1 MSVSVLLFT
10 SKTLKN
16 GEHPIMLRV
25 TKNRKSKYLSLGQSC
40 HANLWNVDK
49 QKPLRKH
56 PNFKALE
63 SLVIEK
69 VKQARDLEMV
79 LETEKDNFTLEE
91 FEIKFRNKTKEMT
104 VFNFF
109 DEIIDNMVKAGRIGN
124 SKAYK
129 DAKNSFSNFRN
140 GKDFA
145 FADMDTAMLTR
156 YEQYMRER
164 KVVGNTIGVYCR
176 TIRAVYNKAI
186 MEGYALKSNYPFTDF
201 KVSKLKSDVSKR
213 AITYDSIQKIVKLD
227 ISKHAHLENS
237 YNYFLFSFYCMGIN
251 FNDIA
256 KLRWA
261 DVEAG
266 RIQYTRSKT
275 GKKFNFKII
284 KPAMDI
290 LAYYRE
296 GTVDDYVFPILNTKQ
311 HTNLVA
317 INNRIK
323 KKLQHT
329 NKDLKEI
336 AELANIKTKLTT
348 YVARHSA
355 ATVLKK
361 QGLSTSI
368 IKELMGHET
377 EAMTQN
383 YLDSFEN
390 DTLDS
395 ALEGLV

>member
-1 MSVSVLLFT
+1 MSVSILLFT

-25 TKNRKSKYLSLGQSC
+25 TKNRKTKYLSLGQSS
-40 HANLWNVDK
+40 HIDLWNMDK
-49 QKPLRKH
+49 QKPMRKH
-56 PNFKALE
+56 PNFRKLE
-63 SLVIEK
+63 SLIIEK
-69 VKQARDLEMV
+69 EKQARDLEMA
-79 LETEKDNFTLEE
+79 LETQKNNFSLEE

-104 VFNFF
+104 VFKFF
-109 DEIIDNMVKAGRIGN
+109 DEVIENMVKAGRIGN

-129 DAKNSFSNFRN
+129 DTKNSFYNFRN
-140 GKDFA
+140 GKDFT

-164 KVVGNTIGVYCR
+164 KVVGNTISVYCR

-186 MEGYALKSNYPFTDF
+186 MESYALKSNYPFTDF
-201 KVSKLKSDVSKR
+201 KVSRLKSDVSKR
-213 AITYDSIQKIVKLD
+213 AITYDNIQKIVTLD
-227 ISKHAHLENS
+227 LSKHTHLENS
-237 YNYFLFSFYCMGIN
+237 RNYFLFSFYCMGIN
-251 FNDIA
+251 FNDMA
-256 KLRWA
+256 KLRWS
-261 DVEAG
+261 DVEDG

-275 GKKFNFKII
+275 GKKFNFKML
-284 KPAMDI
+284 KPAIEI
-290 LAYYRE
+290 LDYYRK
-296 GTVDDYVFPILNTKQ
+296 GTVDDYVFPILNTTQ
-311 HTNLVA
+311 HLDLVS

-323 KKLQHT
+323 KKLKHT
-329 NKDLKEI
+329 NQDLKEI
-336 AELANIKTKLTT
+336 AQLTNIKTKLTT

-383 YLDSFEN
+383 YLDSFDN
-390 DTLDS
+390 ATLDL
-395 ALEGLV
+395 ALEGLI

>member
-1 MSVSVLLFT
+1 
-10 SKTLKN
+10 
-16 GEHPIMLRV
+16 
-25 TKNRKSKYLSLGQSC
+25 
-40 HANLWNVDK
+40 
-49 QKPLRKH
+49 
-56 PNFKALE
+56 
-63 SLVIEK
+63 
-69 VKQARDLEMV
+69 
-79 LETEKDNFTLEE
+79 
-91 FEIKFRNKTKEMT
+91 
-104 VFNFF
+104 
-109 DEIIDNMVKAGRIGN
+109 
-124 SKAYK
+124 
-129 DAKNSFSNFRN
+129 
-140 GKDFA
+140 
-145 FADMDTAMLTR
+145 
-156 YEQYMRER
+156 
-164 KVVGNTIGVYCR
+164 
-176 TIRAVYNKAI
+176 
-186 MEGYALKSNYPFTDF
+186 
-201 KVSKLKSDVSKR
+201 
-213 AITYDSIQKIVKLD
+213 
-227 ISKHAHLENS
+227 
-237 YNYFLFSFYCMGIN
+237 
-251 FNDIA
+251 
-256 KLRWA
+256 
-261 DVEAG
+261 
-266 RIQYTRSKT
+266 
-275 GKKFNFKII
+275 
-284 KPAMDI
+284 MDI

-311 HTNLVA
+311 HTNLVG